1 MLVISTILFAIAFG
15 TGLLALYQ
23 ILVRDRDPVV
33 TRLRDLRARALASRP
48 EAQGERPNF
57 FVEAL
62 AALGG
67 FLPTGETT
75 ESLRSG
81 LERAGIRAPRAE
93 VVFLGT
99 KVALA
104 AALGLGWI
112 TVNYAL
118 AHPIGSTVLQGGIAG
133 VIGFYLPTM
142 WLYMRGEN
150 RKSQIQTALPD
161 ALDLLVVCMEAGLGL
176 NAGLERVGQEV
187 SIASPALSDELL
199 LSNQEIRTGL
209 ARADALRR
217 FARRTGVDDVY
228 GLTAMLIQ
236 ADKLGTSI
244 AQSLRAHAESMR
256 TKRRQRAEQSAR
268 KAGIK
273 LAFPLVF
280 MIFPALLIV
289 ILGPA
294 VIQLAQAISAQNA
307 SH

>member
-1 MLVISTILFAIAFG
+1 MFVISTILFAIAFG

-48 EAQGERPNF
+48 ETREERPPF
-57 FVEAL
+57 FAEIL
-62 AALGG
+62 ATIGG
-67 FLPTGETT
+67 FLPTGESS

-81 LERAGIRAPRAE
+81 LERAGIRAQRAE
-93 VVFLGT
+93 LVFLGT

-104 AALGLGWI
+104 FTFGIGWVA
-112 TVNYAL
+112 VNYAL
-118 AHPIGSTVLQGGIAG
+118 AHPIGSTLLQGGIAAA
-133 VIGFYLPTM
+133 VGFYLPTI
-142 WLYMRGEN
+142 WLYVKGES
-150 RKSQIQTALPD
+150 RKMQIQTALPD

-209 ARADALRR
+209 ARSDALRR
-217 FARRTGVDDVY
+217 FARRTGVEDVY
-228 GLTAMLIQ
+228 ALTAMLIQ

-256 TKRRQRAEQSAR
+256 TKRKQRAEQSAR

-294 VIQLAQAISAQNA
+294 VIQLMQAIAAQNA
-307 SH
+307 TH

>member
-1 MLVISTILFAIAFG
+1 MLILATVLFAVAFG
-15 TGLLALYQ
+15 TGLLAVYQ

-33 TRLRDLRARALASRP
+33 TRLRDLRARALAARP
-48 EAQGERPNF
+48 ESQPERPNL
-57 FVEAL
+57 VIESL

-67 FLPTGETT
+67 FLPTGEST

-93 VVFLGT
+93 LVFLGS
-99 KVALA
+99 KIVLA
-104 AALGLGWI
+104 VVLGIGWVS
-112 TVNYAL
+112 VNYAL
-118 AHPIGSTVLQGGIAG
+118 ARPIGSTVVQGGIAA
-133 VIGFYLPTM
+133 VVGFYLPTI
-142 WLYMRGEN
+142 WLYLKGEN
-150 RKSQIQTALPD
+150 RRMQIQTALPD

-176 NAGLERVGQEV
+176 NAGMERVGQEIG
-187 SIASPALSDELL
+187 IASPALSDEFLL
-199 LSNQEIRTGL
+199 ANQEIRTGL

-217 FARRTGVDDVY
+217 LARRTGVEDIY
-228 GLTAMLIQ
+228 SLTAMLIQ

-244 AQSLRAHAESMR
+244 AQSLRSHAESMR
-256 TKRRQRAEQSAR
+256 TKRRQRAEQAAR

-280 MIFPALLIV
+280 MIFSALLIV

-294 VIQLAQAISAQNA
+294 VIQLMQALAAQNA

>member
-1 MLVISTILFAIAFG
+1 MLVLSTILFAVAFG

-48 EAQGERPNF
+48 EATEVRPGF
-57 FVEAL
+57 IVEIL
-62 AALGG
+62 ATLGG
-67 FLPTGETT
+67 FLPTGEST

-99 KVALA
+99 KIVLA
-104 AALGLGWI
+104 VVCGIGWI
-112 TVNYAL
+112 TVNYIL
-118 AHPIGSTVLQGGIAG
+118 ARPIGSTMFQGAIAAA
-133 VIGFYLPTM
+133 VGFYLPTF
-142 WLYMRGEN
+142 WLYMKGEG
-150 RKSQIQTALPD
+150 RKYAIQSALPD
-161 ALDLLVVCMEAGLGL
+161 SLDLLVVCMEAGLGL
-176 NAGLERVGQEV
+176 NAALERVGQEV
-187 SIASPALSDELL
+187 TIASPALSDELL
-199 LSNQEIRTGL
+199 LSNQEIRTGV

-228 GLTAMLIQ
+228 ALTAMLIQ

-244 AQSLRAHAESMR
+244 AQSLRAHAEGMR

-294 VIQLAQAISAQNA
+294 AIQLMQAIAAQNS

>member
-1 MLVISTILFAIAFG
+1 MLIISTILFAIAFG

-48 EAQGERPNF
+48 ESRVDAPNYVF
-57 FVEAL
+57 EFL
-62 AALGG
+62 ATIGG
-67 FLPTGETT
+67 FLPTGESS

-81 LERAGIRAPRAE
+81 LERAGIRAQRAE
-93 VVFLGT
+93 LVFLGT

-104 AALGLGWI
+104 STFGIGWLSL
-112 TVNYAL
+112 NYAL
-118 AHPIGSTVLQGGIAG
+118 ARPIGSSVFQGGLAAL
-133 VIGFYLPTM
+133 IGFYLPTF
-142 WLYMRGEN
+142 WLFLRGQA
-150 RKSQIQTALPD
+150 RKMQIQTALPD

-176 NAGLERVGQEV
+176 NAGLERVGQEIE
-187 SIASPALSDELL
+187 IASPALSDELL

-209 ARADALRR
+209 SRADALRR
-217 FARRTGVDDVY
+217 FARRSGVEDVY
-228 GLTAMLIQ
+228 ALTAMLIQ

-294 VIQLAQAISAQNA
+294 VIQLMNAIAAQN

>member
-48 EAQGERPNF
+48 DAQVERPNL

-62 AALGG
+62 AAIGG
-67 FLPTGETT
+67 FLPTGEST

-133 VIGFYLPTM
+133 VIGFYLPTI
-142 WLYMRGEN
+142 WLYMKGES
-150 RKSQIQTALPD
+150 RKSQIQNALPD

-209 ARADALRR
+209 ARSDALRR

-256 TKRRQRAEQSAR
+256 TKRRQRAEQAAR

-294 VIQLAQAISAQNA
+294 VIQLAQAIAAQNA
-307 SH
+307 TH

>member
-1 MLVISTILFAIAFG
+1 MLVISTILFAIALG
-15 TGLLALYQ
+15 TGILAFYQ

-48 EAQGERPNF
+48 EAQEERPNF
-57 FVEAL
+57 IVEIL
-62 AALGG
+62 ATIGG
-67 FLPTGETT
+67 FLPTGEST

-81 LERAGIRAPRAE
+81 LERAGIRAPRSA

-104 AALGLGWI
+104 VMFGVGWLSA
-112 TVNYAL
+112 NYAM
-118 AHPIGSTVLQGGIAG
+118 AHPIGSSVLQGGIAAA
-133 VIGFYLPTM
+133 IGFYLPTM
-142 WLYMRGEN
+142 WLYMKGET
-150 RKSQIQTALPD
+150 RKTQIQTALPD

-209 ARADALRR
+209 SRSDALRR

-228 GLTAMLIQ
+228 ALTAMLIQ

-244 AQSLRAHAESMR
+244 AQSLRSHAESMR
-256 TKRRQRAEQSAR
+256 TKRRQRAEQAAR

-294 VIQLAQAISAQNA
+294 VIQLMQAIAAQNA
-307 SH
+307 TH

>member
-48 EAQGERPNF
+48 EAQEERPNF
-57 FVEAL
+57 FVEGL

-67 FLPTGETT
+67 FLPTGEST

-99 KVALA
+99 KVVLA
-104 AALGLGWI
+104 AALGLGWV

-118 AHPIGSTVLQGGIAG
+118 AHPIGSTLLQGGIAG
-133 VIGFYLPTM
+133 VVGFYLPTM
-142 WLYMRGEN
+142 WLYMKGEN
-150 RKSQIQTALPD
+150 RKTQIQSALPD

-209 ARADALRR
+209 ARSDALRR
-217 FARRTGVDDVY
+217 FARRTGVDDIY

>member
-48 EAQGERPNF
+48 DAQEERPNF

-67 FLPTGETT
+67 FLPTGEST

-99 KVALA
+99 KVVLA
-104 AALGLGWI
+104 AAFGLGWV

-133 VIGFYLPTM
+133 VVGFYLPTM

-176 NAGLERVGQEV
+176 NAGLERVGEEV

-256 TKRRQRAEQSAR
+256 TKRRQRAEQAAR

-294 VIQLAQAISAQNA
+294 VIQLMQAISAQNA

>member
-48 EAQGERPNF
+48 EAQEERPNF

-67 FLPTGETT
+67 FLPTGEST

-99 KVALA
+99 KVVLA
-104 AALGLGWI
+104 AVLGLGWV

-133 VIGFYLPTM
+133 VVGFYLPTM

-209 ARADALRR
+209 ARSDALRR

-256 TKRRQRAEQSAR
+256 TKRRQRAEQAAR

-294 VIQLAQAISAQNA
+294 VIQLMQAISAQNA

>member
-1 MLVISTILFAIAFG
+1 MLVLSTILFAIAFG

-48 EAQGERPNF
+48 DAQEEKPNL

-62 AALGG
+62 AAIGG
-67 FLPTGETT
+67 FLPTGEST

-133 VIGFYLPTM
+133 LVGFYLPTI
-142 WLYMRGEN
+142 WLYTKGEA
-150 RKSQIQTALPD
+150 RKSQIQNALPD

-209 ARADALRR
+209 ARSDALRR

-256 TKRRQRAEQSAR
+256 TKRRQRAEQAAR

-294 VIQLAQAISAQNA
+294 VIQLMQAIAAQNA
-307 SH
+307 TH

>member
-1 MLVISTILFAIAFG
+1 MLILATVLFAVAFG
-15 TGLLALYQ
+15 TGLLAVYQ

-33 TRLRDLRARALASRP
+33 TRLRDLRARALAARP
-48 EAQGERPNF
+48 DSQPERPNF
-57 FVEAL
+57 VIESL

-67 FLPTGETT
+67 FLPTGEST

-81 LERAGIRAPRAE
+81 LERAGIRTPRAE

-99 KVALA
+99 KVAL
-104 AALGLGWI
+104 GVVFGVGWLSF
-112 TVNYAL
+112 NYAL
-118 AHPIGSTVLQGGIAG
+118 AHPIGSTVLQGGIAAA
-133 VIGFYLPTM
+133 VGFYLPTM
-142 WLYMRGEN
+142 WLYMKGEA
-150 RKSQIQTALPD
+150 RKTQIQTALPD

-176 NAGLERVGQEV
+176 NAGMERVGQEI
-187 SIASPALSDELL
+187 SIASPALSDEFLL
-199 LSNQEIRTGL
+199 ANQEIRTGL

-217 FARRTGVDDVY
+217 LARRTGVEDIY
-228 GLTAMLIQ
+228 SLTAMLIQ

-244 AQSLRAHAESMR
+244 AQSLRSHAESMR
-256 TKRRQRAEQSAR
+256 TKRRQRAEQAAR

-294 VIQLAQAISAQNA
+294 VIQLMQALAAQNA

>member
-1 MLVISTILFAIAFG
+1 MLIVSTILFAIAFG

-48 EAQGERPNF
+48 DAQEDRPPF
-57 FVEAL
+57 LTEML
-62 AALGG
+62 ATIGG
-67 FLPTGETT
+67 FLPTGESI

-93 VVFLGT
+93 LVFLGA

-104 AALGLGWI
+104 ATLGIGWI
-112 TVNYAL
+112 SFNYAL
-118 AHPIGSTVLQGGIAG
+118 ARPIGSSTLQGLIAG
-133 VIGFYLPTM
+133 LVGFYLPTF
-142 WLYMRGEN
+142 WLYLKAEARRM
-150 RKSQIQTALPD
+150 QIQTALPD

-187 SIASPALSDELL
+187 AIASPALSDELL

-209 ARADALRR
+209 ARGDALRR

-228 GLTAMLIQ
+228 ALTAMLIQ

-294 VIQLAQAISAQNA
+294 VIQLMQAISAQNS